1 MKKRIDTLRPVY
13 VEQLPDLLDPGLL
26 YVSMKFSIC
35 AHSCACG
42 CGRKVFTP
50 LGLRDWQLYYDGE
63 SITLS
68 PSIGNFRFP
77 CQSHYFIRHNIVVW
91 VKDSEQGTLR
101 KKKKKNR
108 LSFSSLFAG
117 IGKKRGKF
125 G

>member
-1 MKKRIDTLRPVY
+1 MRPVY